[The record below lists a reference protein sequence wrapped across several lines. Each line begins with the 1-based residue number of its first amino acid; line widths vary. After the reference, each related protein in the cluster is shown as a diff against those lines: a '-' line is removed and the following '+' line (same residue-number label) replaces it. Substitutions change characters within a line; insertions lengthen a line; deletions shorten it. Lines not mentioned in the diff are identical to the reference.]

1 MKYLFS
7 FKKIRPGAE
16 FKNLILSKL
25 KKLEKFLHGS
35 GEKEESALKIEIEKT
50 SEVEPKKG
58 LFKVEMHYWPIGHKD
73 IHITSTHRNLK
84 TAFFKAYKDLKTN
97 LLKLHQKFHKKFK

>member
-25 KKLEKFLHGS
+25 KKIEKFLHGS
-35 GEKEESALKIEIEKT
+35 GEKEGSTLKIEIEKT
-50 SEVEPKKG
+50 SEVEPKK
-58 LFKVEMHYWPIGHKD
+58 
-73 IHITSTHRNLK
+73 
-84 TAFFKAYKDLKTN
+84 
-97 LLKLHQKFHKKFK
+97 